1 MKRNASTWKHWK
13 HTHFHSQSLLLCCI
27 APVLCVCRLC
37 VSLNQT
43 KTSGTQVTDFL
54 FAFEIHVHYICD
66 EQKNMLS
73 MIVSY
78 IYNVIEFY
86 QFTTALDVSIN
97 LCHVH
102 FIHSKCSRPPNMLL
116 FVLGFNRDTRLKVVA
131 NKVHAFMR
139 YNWFDYLLLLWIESY
154 QNWFLYCVCAKTF
167 TEHKWNDKW

>member
-1 MKRNASTWKHWK
+1 MAESNRNEKERIYVKTLKTCSFSFTIAVASVLLRTSLIMKY
-13 HTHFHSQSLLLCCI
+13 
-27 APVLCVCRLC
+27 PCVMCVC

-131 NKVHAFMR
+131 NNVHAFMR
-139 YNWFDYLLLLWIESY
+139 YN
-154 QNWFLYCVCAKTF
+154 
-167 TEHKWNDKW
+167 